1 MTFASTVIKRKFAS
15 VVKRN
20 ISVKIDTSPLAM
32 PTTCPSAAA
41 VGAMTNG
48 VGGWRVERTPMV
60 RVLVRQVKQFP
71 ARLAARGA
79 FVTAKGL
86 TAFSSQ

>member
-1 MTFASTVIKRKFAS
+1 
-15 VVKRN
+15 
-20 ISVKIDTSPLAM
+20 
-32 PTTCPSAAA
+32 
-41 VGAMTNG
+41 MTNG

-60 RVLVRQVKQFP
+60 RVLVRQVKQFL

-86 TAFSSQ
+86 TAFSSAHSNLSCNIDVGLKNLRGSSIAEAFAGAVVQEVLGGL